1 MPSMNLKFHSLLLFV
16 SLSLNMFQFYNV
28 KINFQFQSQNQIETM
43 QRKKTSLA
51 QNLSNEKGF
60 HPIFVYSNQT
70 RAASEIPL
78 RSKVKKFN
86 LYGKQPYSQ
95 SRQDLIIFA
104 LAKENWDLVKVDQM
118 KSEKKFFFIDLA
130 ANHAL
135 RLSNT
140 LYLEQND
147 WDGIC
152 IEGNPAYWFE
162 LGKYRKCIVVGAF
175 VGGNSNNDGQQVEIV
190 LNGIY
195 GGIVGNDFDNKEQ
208 DNNSKVVVKRD
219 LVSITT
225 ILDGFNCPK
234 VIDYISLDVEGAES
248 LIMQDFPWEK
258 YKFLF
263 MTIERPKNDLVKLLN
278 SHGYTEA
285 TKITKWGETL
295 WIHNKFV
302 KLSEQKIQEIIM
314 SI

>member
-1 MPSMNLKFHSLLLFV
+1 LKHCRGKKQVWLKTCQIRKDFILF
-16 SLSLNMFQFYNV
+16 S
-28 KINFQFQSQNQIETM
+28 
-43 QRKKTSLA
+43 
-51 QNLSNEKGF
+51 
-60 HPIFVYSNQT
+60 
-70 RAASEIPL
+70 ASEIPL

-86 LYGKQPYSQ
+86 LYGKHPYSE
-95 SRQDLIIFA
+95 SKQDLIIFA
-104 LAKENWDLVKVDQM
+104 LAKENLDLVEVDQM
-118 KSEKKFFFIDLA
+118 KTEKKFFFVDLA

-162 LGKYRKCIVVGAF
+162 LGKYRKCIVVSAF
-175 VGGNSNNDGQQVEIV
+175 VGGNSNNDGQQVDIALSGV
-190 LNGIY
+190 H
-195 GGIVGNDFDNKEQ
+195 GGIVGKDFDNKEQ
-208 DNNSKVVVKRD
+208 GNYSKVVVKRD
-219 LVSITT
+219 LVSIKT
-225 ILDGFNCPK
+225 ILDGVNFPK

-258 YKFLF
+258 YKFVF
-263 MTIERPKNDLVKLLN
+263 MTIERPKDDLVKLLN

-285 TKITKWGETL
+285 AKITKWGETL
-295 WIHNKFV
+295 WINKDFV
-302 KLSEQKIQEIIM
+302 KLSGEKIQEIIM